1 MLLRRPGLAVV
12 KVPDDLD
19 VREIR
24 LACCVVGG
32 RGATQQ
38 SFAYS
43 IGVPVR
49 TLRVWEQRRRR
60 PTGAAR
66 VLLAMVARYPWVVF
80 DALND
85 QLPRDKS
92 VGK

>member
-1 MLLRRPGLAVV
+1 
-12 KVPDDLD
+12 VPDDLD

-24 LACCVVGG
+24 LAC
-32 RGATQQ
+32 RGPFHPGPTQQ

-43 IGVPVR
+43 IGVPVT
-49 TLRVWEQRRRR
+49 TLREWEQRRRR

-92 VGK
+92 FGK